1 MKSLNLLLLL
11 AAAALVFGC
20 TTVKEEKEAVQ
31 EPAQIEETAEAE
43 AAVQTEQPTVPSVRH
58 ENGSLVIDMVEVK

>member
-20 TTVKEEKEAVQ
+20 TTVKEEQ
-31 EPAQIEETAEAE
+31 EPAQIEETAE

>member
-31 EPAQIEETAEAE
+31 EPAQIEETAEA
-43 AAVQTEQPTVPSVRH
+43 AVQTEQPTVPSVRH